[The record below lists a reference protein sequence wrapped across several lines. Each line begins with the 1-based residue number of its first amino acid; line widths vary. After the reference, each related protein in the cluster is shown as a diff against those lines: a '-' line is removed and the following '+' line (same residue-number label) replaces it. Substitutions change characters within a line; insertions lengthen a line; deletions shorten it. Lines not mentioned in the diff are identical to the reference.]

1 MSRTKEARILEE
13 SLTIKSSCTA
23 NDFELVSE
31 GIYFPEDV
39 AGLYILDICGGASL
53 ATGRLRMHG
62 AKAFAIDYKYKD
74 RHTLKRSIDDYLLD
88 PGLFPMDR
96 IKQEYIRRMRKNR
109 DIFLRNLNGTDKPLV
124 AALAGDL
131 PFANESFDMCYSTQ
145 GISPA
150 ILGDLKIFTQAYQE
164 GMRVLKKG
172 GQFQIY
178 PWFIE
183 NGRWDRTETANANSF
198 ITSLTEQNVDFL
210 LRPEKLV
217 ANYMTLIITKS

>member
-1 MSRTKEARILEE
+1 MSRSKEARILEQ
-13 SLTIKSSCTA
+13 SFTLKSPCSA

-31 GIYFPEDV
+31 GIFFPENV

-62 AKAFAIDYKYKD
+62 AKAFTIDYKYKD
-74 RHTLKRSIDDYLLD
+74 RRTLKRSMDAYLLD
-88 PGLFPMDR
+88 PGLFPTDQ

-109 DIFLRNLNGTDKPLV
+109 DIFLRNLDATDKPFV

-150 ILGDLKIFTQAYQE
+150 ILGNLEIFTQAYQE
-164 GMRVLKKG
+164 GIRVLKKG

-178 PWFIE
+178 PWFVE
-183 NGRWDRTETANANSF
+183 NGRWGRTEATNATSF

-210 LRPEKLV
+210 LRPEKIV
-217 ANYMTLIITKS
+217 ANHMTLIITKS